1 MDENDNEGEG
11 DNSKS
16 RENELAAQTKKL
28 QMLTKDGAAMERLVA
43 MEILPR
49 EGVEKIFLASGKD
62 EEKTFDEMIRVT
74 LMKWFEFYGNVF
86 YIITLNFLTG
96 VFCFIAFLVLSP
108 LWLLTI
114 IMLFTTLLGILFFP
128 EAWKQ
133 LFIEGAKP
141 EAEDGEDEEDKDTLF
156 ERFLEITMP
165 WNNQILARYF
175 VLTVLFYL
183 YLPLQLVM
191 ATFIL
196 MNIAH
201 HKLLLNELLDSTI
214 PLEKRAF
221 ESVFKYFILTLDDRA
236 EDIGDISVRIGKT
249 MVKFSKIGGNVL
261 LTIGSFFVYVLGIMV
276 ALPCVVIQIPMVLFV
291 GLTRNFPE
299 YYKDMKDPDTN
310 RYSKIFFV
318 VLIPWF
324 VESVFFWIVFPI
336 QLFMAIMISL
346 TFIQLKKLLFD
357 LGCTTKKK
365 RLKIRNSDTKA
376 LSAFWK
382 RWR

>member
-1 MDENDNEGEG
+1 
-11 DNSKS
+11 
-16 RENELAAQTKKL
+16 
-28 QMLTKDGAAMERLVA
+28 
-43 MEILPR
+43 
-49 EGVEKIFLASGKD
+49 
-62 EEKTFDEMIRVT
+62 
-74 LMKWFEFYGNVF
+74 MKWFN
-86 YIITLNFLTG
+86 LWKCFLHHH
-96 VFCFIAFLVLSP
+96 VKFLDRRLCFIAFLVLSP

-114 IMLFTTLLGILFFP
+114 LMLFTTFCGVLFSSK
-128 EAWKQ
+128 AWKQ

-141 EAEDGEDEEDKDTLF
+141 EAEDGEEEDKDTLF
-156 ERFLEITMP
+156 ERFLEIAMP

-249 MVKFSKIGGNVL
+249 MVKFSKFFAENVL
-261 LTIGSFFVYVLGIMV
+261 LNIGWVFVYVISIMV
-276 ALPCVVIQIPMVLFV
+276 TLSCMVIQIPMLIVVFLA
-291 GLTRNFPE
+291 GNLWE
-299 YYKDMKDPDTN
+299 YYKDMKDPDTD

-324 VESVFFWIVFPI
+324 VESVLFLIVLPL
-336 QLFMAIMISL
+336 QLFMTIMICIMY
-346 TFIQLKKLLFD
+346 TIQKLMFD
-357 LGCTTKKK
+357 LGLYHKRKTFKNKKQ
-365 RLKIRNSDTKA
+365 
-376 LSAFWK
+376 
-382 RWR
+382 

>member
-1 MDENDNEGEG
+1 
-11 DNSKS
+11 
-16 RENELAAQTKKL
+16 
-28 QMLTKDGAAMERLVA
+28 
-43 MEILPR
+43 
-49 EGVEKIFLASGKD
+49 
-62 EEKTFDEMIRVT
+62 
-74 LMKWFEFYGNVF
+74 MKWFEFYGNVF

-114 IMLFTTLLGILFFP
+114 LMLFTTFCGGLFSSK
-128 EAWKQ
+128 ARKQ

-165 WNNQILARYF
+165 WNNQILVRYF

-191 ATFIL
+191 AIFIL

-236 EDIGDISVRIGKT
+236 EDIGDISVRIGQT

-291 GLTRNFPE
+291 GLTGNFPE

-357 LGCTTKKK
+357 LGWYHKRKT
-365 RLKIRNSDTKA
+365 RLKNDTKA
-376 LSAFWK
+376 LSALWK